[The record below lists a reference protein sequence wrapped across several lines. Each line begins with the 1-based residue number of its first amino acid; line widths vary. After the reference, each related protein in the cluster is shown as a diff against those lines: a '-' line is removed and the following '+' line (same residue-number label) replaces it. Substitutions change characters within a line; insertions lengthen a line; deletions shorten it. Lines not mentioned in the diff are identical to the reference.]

1 MNIFIELLLRKLRA
15 FYLRKHPKTY
25 SLERETDPQRSSDI
39 IYDLLCAPKPCMIAR
54 FGMVE
59 FNCLLN
65 YLGKRQGKRDYCGFI
80 EGKVFPW
87 WWTRDTI
94 FKMTNNAGFFP
105 STPGNLERFSKLLL
119 EDTNDL
125 DVLASWI
132 NDEKILEQN
141 LQEVKKIFLPY
152 LEPYWSK
159 NPWTRALKG
168 KNILVVHPFSSLIKL
183 QYEEKRK
190 YLFKNENVLPEFNL
204 ITFKAIQSMGG
215 NGNGFHSWFEALQ
228 WMKSEISKIE
238 FDICIIGCGAYG
250 FHLAAHVK
258 RLGKKAIHMGGA
270 TQLLFGIRGKRWDD
284 VNYGVNEWGLPSGFY
299 VDLVNEYWVR
309 PGEAERP
316 KNADSVENACYW

>member
-1 MNIFIELLLRKLRA
+1 MNIFIELLLRRLR
-15 FYLRKHPKTY
+15 FLYLRKHPKYY
-25 SLERETDPQRSSDI
+25 SLEREIDPQKSSDI
-39 IYDLLCAPKPCMIAR
+39 IYDLLCSPNSCMIAR
-54 FGMVE
+54 YGMVE

-65 YLGKRQGKRDYCGFI
+65 YLGVRHGKKDYCGFI

-87 WWTRDTI
+87 WWTRETI

-105 STPGNLERFSKLLL
+105 STPGNLGRFSKLLL
-119 EDTNDL
+119 EDTKDL

-132 NDEKILEQN
+132 NDEKTLEQD
-141 LQEVKKIFLPY
+141 LQKVKKIFLPY

-159 NPWTRALKG
+159 EPWTKALKG
-168 KNILVVHPFSSLIKL
+168 KNVLVVHPFSSLIEQ
-183 QYEEKRK
+183 QYKEKRK
-190 YLFKNENVLPEFNL
+190 YLFKNEKVLPEFNL

-215 NGNGFHSWFEALQ
+215 DGNGFNSWFEALQ